1 MSTARITLLPD
12 RIEFAADDQAT
23 SVPIGTATLQ
33 REFHH
38 DPPWAEELTNAVG
51 AVVDH
56 MEDVEREAPAVVLA
70 DRVEIAGGLVRVV
83 ADVEVGG
90 TAVLPFELSRE
101 AAEDVFRTLVTE
113 HSADRALNPGL
124 PADAVEPVLG
134 TVCAVVG
141 VMRFLQA
148 TSLWLVD
155 A

>member
-1 MSTARITLLPD
+1 MSTARITLGAD
-12 RIEFAADDQAT
+12 RTEFAADDQAVT
-23 SVPIGTATLQ
+23 VPIGTETLQ
-33 REFHH
+33 RELRH

-70 DRVEIAGGLVRVV
+70 DRVEIAGGLVTVV
-83 ADVEVGG
+83 ADVELGAPA
-90 TAVLPFELSRE
+90 TLPFELTRE

-124 PADAVEPVLG
+124 PAAAVEPVLG
-134 TVCAVVG
+134 TVCAIVG

-148 TSLWLVD
+148 PSVWLV
-155 A
+155 AG